1 MFLHSPT
8 EARREAEEGRSNHPR
23 DLGPAAQEVASGGS
37 RRATMLAVEKSQKTL
52 GPQWLETGVLF
63 SLSWGTKRARALF
76 LMAGNGGDDAEVHHP
91 PPSAAAEHTW

>member
-8 EARREAEEGRSNHPR
+8 EARREAEEGQTNHPR

-37 RRATMLAVEKSQKTL
+37 RRATMRAVEKSRMTL
-52 GPQWLETGVLF
+52 AHM
-63 SLSWGTKRARALF
+63 ARNEAYYLLILGNEQGASALF

-91 PPSAAAEHTW
+91 PYSAVAERTW